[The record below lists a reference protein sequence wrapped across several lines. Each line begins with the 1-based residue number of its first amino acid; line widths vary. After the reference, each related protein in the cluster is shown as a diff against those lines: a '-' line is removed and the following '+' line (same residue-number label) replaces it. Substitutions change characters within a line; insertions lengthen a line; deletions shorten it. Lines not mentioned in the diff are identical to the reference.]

1 MLMAYRLRQQ
11 YLLIWQKWLEDLK
24 WSVPVN
30 TGNNYINTGSDNFFI
45 YLFTCST
52 KEAFMVNGIKPIS
65 SRSMAERV
73 EISLREY
80 FAQKSFKPGDPLPTE
95 LELAAALGVSRNV
108 VREALS
114 RFKMLGIVEAKK
126 KSGMVISNPDIV
138 GTFEKVM
145 TPEIMDETTLQD
157 LFELRLA
164 LEMGI
169 ADLLYIHKTEK
180 DLDELEE
187 IAAREMKEKDNNF
200 RISNEIAFHSKLYE
214 MTGNNTL
221 KRFQSLLLPIF
232 GYVIKLEKKK
242 VISGKVTHQD
252 LVKILRKGTVED
264 FKEGML
270 SHLQPHFDRVK
281 SFKK

>member
-1 MLMAYRLRQQ
+1 
-11 YLLIWQKWLEDLK
+11 
-24 WSVPVN
+24 
-30 TGNNYINTGSDNFFI
+30 
-45 YLFTCST
+45 
-52 KEAFMVNGIKPIS
+52 MVNGIKPIS

-80 FAQKSFKPGDPLPTE
+80 FAEKSFKPGDPLPTE

-114 RFKMLGIVEAKK
+114 RFKMLGIIEAKK
-126 KSGMVISNPDIV
+126 KAGMVISNPDIV

-221 KRFQSLLLPIF
+221 KRFQSLLLPVF

-264 FKEGML
+264 FKTGML